1 MSNQQRKLVEI
12 RKRIAKLN
20 ILIQRYRQIKNT
32 LDNSFYTVTRI
43 DTNKYSRPKN
53 YKILLQRYVNRV
65 KGRRTHNNNNNNENN
80 NNNNDNLYV
89 RGRRYR

>member
-65 KGRRTHNNNNNNENN
+65 KGRRTRNNNNNNENN

>member
-1 MSNQQRKLVEI
+1 MSSQQRKLVEI

-65 KGRRTHNNNNNNENN
+65 KGRRTRNNNNNNENN
-80 NNNNDNLYV
+80 NNDNLYV
-89 RGRRYR
+89 RGHRYR

>member
-1 MSNQQRKLVEI
+1 MYNQQRKLVEI

-32 LDNSFYTVTRI
+32 LDSSFYTVTRI

-65 KGRRTHNNNNNNENN
+65 KGRRTRNNNNNNENN
-80 NNNNDNLYV
+80 NNNDNLYV
-89 RGRRYR
+89 RGHRYR

>member
-65 KGRRTHNNNNNNENN
+65 KGRRTRNNNNNNENN
-80 NNNNDNLYV
+80 NNDNLYV
-89 RGRRYR
+89 RGHRYR